1 MGGAGAG
8 DERRGEHVRAQR
20 QERLLLAARDADP
33 RGRVHD
39 RLRPRARE
47 RRVGHAGLGEVARAP
62 LERVNLVRS
71 LPVTQL
77 LHERAPD
84 EAGGSRD
91 QDSHRGRVY
100 CRVCLLLG
108 ALLATLALAGC
119 HGSKQQPGPPPP
131 APPKLSFRA
140 LDAQQ
145 QRLVADYEPVS
156 RALTGYELAYRDR
169 QGLAAETSTLRG
181 IVARA
186 LGRLRGEHTTG
197 GTERARL
204 LLVAGLEARS
214 RALGEPAATAAYL
227 RAWNRSVVDARR
239 ALTLLQDI
247 RDRERL
253 IPLPEDS
260 IS

>member
-1 MGGAGAG
+1 
-8 DERRGEHVRAQR
+8 
-20 QERLLLAARDADP
+20 
-33 RGRVHD
+33 VHD
-39 RLRPRARE
+39 DFLPGDGGL
-47 RRVGHAGLGEVARAP
+47 GHARLGEVTVAP
-62 LERVNLVRS
+62 LERMNLVRS

-77 LHERAPD
+77 LQERAPD

-100 CRVCLLLG
+100 CRACV
-108 ALLATLALAGC
+108 LLAALALAGC

-131 APPKLSFRA
+131 APTLTFRA

-156 RALTGYELAYRDR
+156 RTLTGYELAYRAR
-169 QGLAAETSTLRG
+169 QGLAAETSALQSA
-181 IVARA
+181 VDSA
-186 LGRLRGEHTTG
+186 LGRLRGDHATG

-214 RALGEPAATAAYL
+214 HALGEPPASAAYL

-247 RDRERL
+247 RDRARL

>member
-1 MGGAGAG
+1 MAPF
-8 DERRGEHVRAQR
+8 EHM
-20 QERLLLAARDADP
+20 
-33 RGRVHD
+33 
-39 RLRPRARE
+39 
-47 RRVGHAGLGEVARAP
+47 
-62 LERVNLVRS
+62 NLVRS

-100 CRVCLLLG
+100 WRAS
-108 ALLATLALAGC
+108 ALLAALALAGC

-131 APPKLSFRA
+131 APKLTFRA

-156 RALTGYELAYRDR
+156 RALSGYELAYRGR
-169 QGLAAETSTLRG
+169 RGLAAETSTLQRA
-181 IVARA
+181 VATA
-186 LGRLRGEHTTG
+186 LGRLRGDHATG
-197 GTERARL
+197 ATDRARL
-204 LLVAGLEARS
+204 LLVAGLEARA
-214 RALGEPAATAAYL
+214 RALGEPPMSAAYL

-247 RDRERL
+247 RDRARL

>member
-1 MGGAGAG
+1 
-8 DERRGEHVRAQR
+8 
-20 QERLLLAARDADP
+20 
-33 RGRVHD
+33 VHD
-39 RLRPRARE
+39 DFLSGDRGL
-47 RRVGHAGLGEVARAP
+47 GHAGLGEVTVAP
-62 LERVNLVRS
+62 FERMNLVRS

-100 CRVCLLLG
+100 WRAC
-108 ALLATLALAGC
+108 ALLAALALGGC

-131 APPKLSFRA
+131 APKLTFRA

-169 QGLAAETSTLRG
+169 RGLGAETSTLQG
-181 IVARA
+181 AVATA
-186 LGRLRGEHTTG
+186 LGRLRGDHATG

-204 LLVAGLEARS
+204 LLVAGLETRA
-214 RALGEPAATAAYL
+214 RALGEPPASAAYL

-247 RDRERL
+247 RDRARL

>member
-1 MGGAGAG
+1 MYDDFLSG
-8 DERRGEHVRAQR
+8 DRG
-20 QERLLLAARDADP
+20 L
-33 RGRVHD
+33 
-39 RLRPRARE
+39 
-47 RRVGHAGLGEVARAP
+47 GHARFGEVTVAP
-62 LERVNLVRS
+62 FERTDLVRS

-100 CRVCLLLG
+100 CRAC
-108 ALLATLALAGC
+108 ALLAALALAGC

-131 APPKLSFRA
+131 APKLSFRA

-169 QGLAAETSTLRG
+169 RGLGAETTTLQG
-181 IVARA
+181 AVATA
-186 LGRLRGEHTTG
+186 LGRLRGDHATG

-204 LLVAGLEARS
+204 LLVAGLETRA
-214 RALGEPAATAAYL
+214 RALGEPPASAAYL

-247 RDRERL
+247 RDRARL

>member
-1 MGGAGAG
+1 M
-8 DERRGEHVRAQR
+8 D
-20 QERLLLAARDADP
+20 
-33 RGRVHD
+33 
-39 RLRPRARE
+39 
-47 RRVGHAGLGEVARAP
+47 
-62 LERVNLVRS
+62 LVRS
-71 LPVTQL
+71 FPVTQL
-77 LHERAPD
+77 LHERSPD
-84 EAGGSRD
+84 ETGGSRD

-100 CRVCLLLG
+100 WRAS
-108 ALLATLALAGC
+108 ALLAVLALAGC

-140 LDAQQ
+140 LDAEQ

-169 QGLAAETSTLRG
+169 KGLAAETSALRSA
-181 IVARA
+181 VARA
-186 LGRLRGEHTTG
+186 LGRLRGDRATG

-204 LLVAGLEARS
+204 LLVAGLAARA
-214 RALGEPAATAAYL
+214 RALGEPPGSAGYL

>member
-1 MGGAGAG
+1 
-8 DERRGEHVRAQR
+8 
-20 QERLLLAARDADP
+20 
-33 RGRVHD
+33 
-39 RLRPRARE
+39 
-47 RRVGHAGLGEVARAP
+47 
-62 LERVNLVRS
+62 
-71 LPVTQL
+71 VTQL

-100 CRVCLLLG
+100 WRACALLG
-108 ALLATLALAGC
+108 ALALAGC

-131 APPKLSFRA
+131 VPKLSFRA

-145 QRLVADYEPVS
+145 QRLVGDYEPVS

-169 QGLAAETSTLRG
+169 QGLAAETSALQSA
-181 IVARA
+181 VAKS
-186 LGRLRGEHTTG
+186 LGRLRGDQATG
-197 GTERARL
+197 GTARAKA
-204 LLVAGLEARS
+204 LLVAGLEARA
-214 RALGEPAATAAYL
+214 RALGEPPASAAYL
-227 RAWNRSVVDARR
+227 RAWNRSVVEARR

-247 RDRERL
+247 RDRARL